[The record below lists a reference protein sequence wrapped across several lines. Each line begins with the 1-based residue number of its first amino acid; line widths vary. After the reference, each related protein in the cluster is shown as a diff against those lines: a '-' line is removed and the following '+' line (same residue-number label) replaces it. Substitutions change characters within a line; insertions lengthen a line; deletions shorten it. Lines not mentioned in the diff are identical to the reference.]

1 MSICGSKN
9 KPRDNKDSGKKKT
22 LANTTEFW
30 KFAEWWEKC
39 FENINLQFLNLLQ
52 FFSMQ
57 PLKTATFNSLQ
68 NEVIDIQL
76 TRSVQ
81 QEMDPALRHLN
92 T

>member
-1 MSICGSKN
+1 MVLKTNQETTKIQVKKN
-9 KPRDNKDSGKKKT
+9 VGKYCRILKVCRVMGKVFLKHKPPVSQPAKV
-22 LANTTEFW
+22 
-30 KFAEWWEKC
+30 
-39 FENINLQFLNLLQ
+39 
-52 FFSMQ
+52 FSMQ